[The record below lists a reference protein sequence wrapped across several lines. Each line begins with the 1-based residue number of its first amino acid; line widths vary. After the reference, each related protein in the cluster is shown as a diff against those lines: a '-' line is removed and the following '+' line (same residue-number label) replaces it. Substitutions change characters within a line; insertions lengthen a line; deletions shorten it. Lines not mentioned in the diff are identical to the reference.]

1 MGNVGEYS
9 MSIMVMMMDVM
20 GLVTNFVVA
29 DWSCEHS
36 YTLILLPPAP
46 GPSAS
51 VLPHYGVSNGEWT
64 AVGTFFLQYVPNNSH
79 SFQERDAGGERR
91 VGNEQVL
98 SSIFRGK
105 YKWLGNNDQLFRTL
119 FCFFCSPLSTNY
131 SGPPPP
137 IFPTLS
143 NGEWTAVGTSSQWE
157 WSNVLN
163 TFWFL
168 LLPSPPHD

>member
-1 MGNVGEYS
+1 
-9 MSIMVMMMDVM
+9 MMMDVM

-29 DWSCEHS
+29 DWSCEHP

-98 SSIFRGK
+98 SSIFRGRH
-105 YKWLGNNDQLFRTL
+105 KWLGNNDRLFQVCHNPTGCILTL
-119 FCFFCSPLSTNY
+119 NRKKKKRIDCSFVLRYRLTTRDLPPL
-131 SGPPPP
+131 
-137 IFPTLS
+137 F
-143 NGEWTAVGTSSQWE
+143 
-157 WSNVLN
+157 
-163 TFWFL
+163 
-168 LLPSPPHD
+168 SPR